1 MACRRC
7 AKAAAKPTSRSSS
20 GFEHQTTVCPEE
32 PLSLSKGRLEGLRR
46 RGPSRRGFDKLS
58 PSSGRTEIKKGN
70 YMKLDSTVSAVVT
83 GGASGLGAATARALE
98 PQGVQVDRNGVVWG
112 KGV

>member
-32 PLSLSKGRLEGLRR
+32 PLSLSTGRLEGLRR

-58 PSSGRTEIKKGN
+58 PSSGRTEIKQGN

-83 GGASGLGAATARALE
+83 GGATEIGKESGRE
-98 PQGVQVDRNGVVWG
+98 RMCRQV
-112 KGV
+112 

>member
-58 PSSGRTEIKKGN
+58 PSSGRPEIRKGN
-70 YMKLDSTVSAVVT
+70 ARKLLSNIPAVVT
-83 GGASGLGAATARALE
+83 GGASGIGPAPAPALE
-98 PQGVQVDRNGVVWG
+98 RKRCRVRILDLRAKKV
-112 KGV
+112 

>member
-20 GFEHQTTVCPEE
+20 GFEHQTNVCPEE

-46 RGPSRRGFDKLS
+46 RGPSRRGFDKLR
-58 PSSGRTEIKKGN
+58 PSSGRTELKQGN
-70 YMKLDSTVSAVVT
+70 YMTLDSTLTAAVT
-83 GGASGLGAATARALE
+83 GRASGTGYAPPLATRA
-98 PQGVQVDRNGVVWG
+98 PGGP
-112 KGV
+112 